1 MGRGQTSPRARNPV
15 SLPGAACCTASWGQQ
30 GTQGDVGVGSRQE
43 APCPPHM
50 CTPTALPAPHS
61 EPQGPHHLAAPPHS
75 PGLSDPCSWFLLG
88 FPSAPHQRAP
98 PATPS
103 SFTLLS
109 TLASYHLFPCP
120 GHCSPWWTLLCC
132 LWKHGQAAQP
142 DQIPITNYRWLFWPE
157 LHLTVTSEAP
167 SHPHGASFPES
178 LTCALCTVLTTPVP
192 ASILSIP
199 GPTKASLARTQF
211 SPPKGY
217 PPLLCWL

>member
-1 MGRGQTSPRARNPV
+1 MGG
-15 SLPGAACCTASWGQQ
+15 
-30 GTQGDVGVGSRQE
+30 RQE
-43 APCPPHM
+43 APCPPPCAH
-50 CTPTALPAPHS
+50 
-61 EPQGPHHLAAPPHS
+61 PQPSPPHTQS
-75 PGLSDPCSWFLLG
+75 PWVPTTWPHPHTHQACPITAPGFFFG

-98 PATPS
+98 LATPS

-120 GHCSPWWTLLCC
+120 GHCFHWWTLLCC
-132 LWKHGQAAQP
+132 LWKYGQAAQP
-142 DQIPITNYRWLFWPE
+142 DQIPIINYCWLLWPV

-178 LTCALCTVLTTPVP
+178 LTCALCTVLTTPEP

-211 SPPKGY
+211 SSPKATLPCCAGSDAQTSTG
-217 PPLLCWL
+217 PQFFSLTPALKSSECLSGQSFPLDS